1 MSVKRPQIT
10 VVGSINMDLVVRCD
24 RFARPGETITAN
36 SSAEISGGKGANQAV
51 AAALSGSNVRMIGRV
66 GDDAFA
72 NTLLQNLQSH
82 DIDCDG
88 VSKTTDCA
96 SGLAIVTVEAS
107 GQNAIMLVQ
116 GANGRVTPEDV
127 DTNRTAIETADVVL
141 LQLEIPL
148 DAVLATIK
156 IAKQAGVRI
165 ILDPAPVPQVWSDE
179 LLNVD
184 LVCPNET
191 EAAAITGR
199 PVETIDDAKEA
210 AQELHRRGCKNVVIT
225 LGDRGS
231 VLYANN
237 TFHQFAA
244 DKITVIDTTAAGDAF
259 AGALAVRWAETDDLV
274 EAMRFATAAGAIAA
288 SREGAQ
294 PSMGTRQMIEERL
307 KIER

>member
-1 MSVKRPQIT
+1 MSTQRPPKIT

-36 SSAEISGGKGANQAV
+36 SSSEIGGGKGANQAV
-51 AAALSGSNVRMIGRV
+51 AAALAGSNVRMIGRV

-72 NTLLQNLQSH
+72 NTLLQKLRSH
-82 DIDCDG
+82 DIDCNG
-88 VSKTTDCA
+88 IAKTTDCP

-127 DTNRTAIETADVVL
+127 DANRDAIETADVVL

-156 IAKQAGVRI
+156 IAKQAGVRVV
-165 ILDPAPVPQVWSDE
+165 LDPAPVPPVWSDE
-179 LLNVD
+179 LLCVD

-199 PVETIDDAKEA
+199 PVETIADAKEA
-210 AQELHRRGCKNVVIT
+210 ARELHRRGSKNAVIT

-231 VLYANN
+231 VLYTDD

-244 DKITVIDTTAAGDAF
+244 DKITVVDTTAAGDAF
-259 AGALAVRWAETDDLV
+259 AGALSVRWAETDDLV
-274 EAMRFATAAGAIAA
+274 EAMRFASAAGAIAA
-288 SREGAQ
+288 SRDGAQ
-294 PSMGTRQMIEERL
+294 PSMGTRPMIEERL
-307 KIER
+307 KF